1 MFYRRKKLS
10 AVLNAYEASKLLSI
24 PNQRYPT
31 GIRNLAIITVMLNL
45 ELRVSEVSNLK
56 PGNINLTEGKLRV
69 INGKGGVDRE
79 LIIPNGFTTQIIKN
93 GKR

>member
-45 ELRVSEVSNLK
+45 GLRVSEVSNLK